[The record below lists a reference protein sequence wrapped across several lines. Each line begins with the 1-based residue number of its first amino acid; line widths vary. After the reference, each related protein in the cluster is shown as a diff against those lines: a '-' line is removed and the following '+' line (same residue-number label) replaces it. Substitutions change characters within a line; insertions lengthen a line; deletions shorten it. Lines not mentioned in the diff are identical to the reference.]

1 MLIFIE
7 DKKRR
12 RCSGKNDVKLEE
24 NIMALWFRLMLV
36 LVLGVVLLQC
46 GGPRQLAP
54 EEYQQLSPQDR
65 ILYLNRQIEKRPNDV
80 SLKKQL
86 YREYLNLGMNDQA
99 LAVMEEL
106 LQLDPYQADVQ
117 FEYGRLLYEMGQ
129 YRDAY
134 RAFLATLQNA
144 AGEVYRENIANLVAG
159 KYLIQ
164 QVTSDTADEAFATF
178 SPDGKKI
185 VYQKFVKGSWD
196 IYEMDLETGRD
207 TVLIATPADET
218 LPQYAPDGG
227 ALVFVSNRDD
237 RRPIS
242 AKYKV
247 REIYLWD
254 FSKGIMKNLTQSVAD
269 DWLPRF
275 HPKGNRLVFVSDRQD
290 LRKVP
295 LTAKQSDIFIMERNG
310 AFQLELTKETSNE
323 GGPCFAAGGEKIYF
337 HSNRRGTY
345 DIFVMDIDGSHVMSI
360 IDDPN
365 GDDVNP
371 HASPDSVHLVFFS
384 NRDGNYEI
392 YRARVDGSNQER
404 LTFHP
409 AQDLNPVFS
418 PDGKTVAFHS
428 NRNGNYDIFFIN
440 LEVESTAIT
449 TADLISRLN
458 ELVNQ

>member
-1 MLIFIE
+1 
-7 DKKRR
+7 
-12 RCSGKNDVKLEE
+12 
-24 NIMALWFRLMLV
+24 MALWLRLLLV
-36 LVLGVVLLQC
+36 LILGAVLLQC

-54 EEYQQLSPQDR
+54 DEYEQLSPQDR

-80 SLKKQL
+80 ELKKQL

-99 LAVMEEL
+99 LAVMEDI

-117 FEYGRLLYEMGQ
+117 YDYGRVLYDMGQ

-144 AGEVYRENIANLVAG
+144 AGEVYRESIANLVAG

-164 QVTSDTADEAFATF
+164 QVTSDTADEAFPSF

-185 VYQKFVKGSWD
+185 VYQKFVNGNWD
-196 IYEMDLETGRD
+196 IYELDLETGRD
-207 TVLIATPADET
+207 TALVSTPADET
-218 LPQYAPDGG
+218 LPQYAPDGS
-227 ALVFVSNRDD
+227 ALVFVSNQDD
-237 RRPIS
+237 RRPIES
-242 AKYKV
+242 KYKV
-247 REIYLWD
+247 REIYLWE
-254 FSKGIMKNLTQSVAD
+254 FTNGGMYNLTQSVAD

-275 HPKGNRLVFVSDRQD
+275 NHRGTRIVFVSDRND

-295 LTAKQSDIFIMERNG
+295 FTEKQSDIFIMEKNG
-310 AFQLELTKETSNE
+310 AFQLELTKDQSNE
-323 GGPCFAAGGEKIYF
+323 GGPCFSVDDEKIYF

-345 DIFVMDIDGSHVMSI
+345 DIFVMDVDGSHVMSI

-371 HASPDSVHLVFFS
+371 HVSPDSLHLVFFS

-392 YRARVDGSNQER
+392 YLAQVDGRNQER

-409 AQDLNPVFS
+409 AEDLNPVFS
-418 PDGKTVAFHS
+418 PDGKTIAFHS

-440 LEVESTAIT
+440 LEVASTAIT
-449 TADLISRLN
+449 TADLISRLT